1 MSFQKVM
8 VKLRE
13 TGFKNFESVE
23 YFVKFA
29 ENEGSTVSS
38 LSTDRN
44 EYHRA
49 HRHFKLM
56 SDGYKK
62 EAGLGLFKSSTTDN
76 QAQNIELTEVGH
88 DVLSSIVS
96 FNSQV

>member
-1 MSFQKVM
+1 MSFETV
-8 VKLRE
+8 VAKLRQ

-29 ENEGSTVSS
+29 KNEGSTVSDIS
-38 LSTDRN
+38 PDRK

-62 EAGLGLFKSSTTDN
+62 EDGLGLFQSPVTEQQS
-76 QAQNIELTEVGH
+76 QIIQLTNEGREVY
-88 DVLSSIVS
+88 DSIVG
-96 FNSQV
+96 FTQ

>member
-1 MSFQKVM
+1 MSFQSVLI
-8 VKLRE
+8 KLRK

-29 ENEGSTVSS
+29 ENEGSTITS

-62 EAGLGLFKSSTTDN
+62 ETGLGLFKPTTTCN
-76 QAQNIELTEVGH
+76 QIQLTESGREV
-88 DVLSSIVS
+88 
-96 FNSQV
+96 FNSISGI